1 FRYIMSPA
9 SVLLV
14 SMLALHSAHAILFA
28 TKVVQSANEPLPGNV
43 QMPSHIR
50 LRRSG
55 AGLSHPECHR
65 SAITERC
72 SITDDFDGCVRN
84 TCSECIAESTFNPF
98 DMYCM
103 RLTACVC
110 TIIKDAT
117 CYAVTAADCY

>member
-1 FRYIMSPA
+1 MSPI
-9 SVLLV
+9 S
-14 SMLALHSAHAILFA
+14 LALLSLLAIHSSQAVLFA
-28 TKVVQSANEPLPGNV
+28 TKVVQNADEPLPQNV
-43 QMPSHIR
+43 QMPNHIR

-55 AGLSHPECHR
+55 AVTHPECHR
-65 SAITERC
+65 SVITERC
-72 SITDDFDGCVRN
+72 ALTGDFDACVRA

-110 TIIKDAT
+110 TIIKDGS

>member
-1 FRYIMSPA
+1 LMSPVSLA
-9 SVLLV
+9 LLC
-14 SMLALHSAHAILFA
+14 LIALHSTNAVLFA
-28 TKVVQSANEPLPGNV
+28 TKVVQNEREALPASV
-43 QMPSHIR
+43 QMPNHIR

-55 AGLSHPECHR
+55 GQSTTRPECHR
-65 SAITERC
+65 SAITDRC
-72 SITDDFDGCVRN
+72 ALTGDFDSCVRD
-84 TCSECIAESTFNPF
+84 TCSECIAATTFNPF